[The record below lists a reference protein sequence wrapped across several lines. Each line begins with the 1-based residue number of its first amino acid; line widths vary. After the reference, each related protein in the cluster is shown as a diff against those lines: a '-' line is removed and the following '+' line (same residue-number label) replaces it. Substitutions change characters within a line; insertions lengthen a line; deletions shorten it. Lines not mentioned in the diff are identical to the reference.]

1 MKISI
6 IKFLENK
13 LKSILISTI
22 SFWVVLIG
30 WMILADNFN
39 PLILPSPT
47 QVMDALITLYK
58 TGELQQ
64 HFLVSIRR
72 TFIGYSS
79 AVIFGFVLALI
90 LAKSWFLR
98 KVFRP
103 VITVIQSTP
112 PIIWLVLAV
121 IWFGISDDLTPIF
134 LIFVVSLPIIFINIY
149 EGIKSIDN
157 DLIEMAF
164 VFNSSRKKI
173 LKEIYFPSLIPYL
186 LSALSIAFAFAWKS
200 TVFAEYLGSSSGVGY
215 ALSVANSNLETA
227 ELFAWA
233 IVLVVFMLIVE
244 YLILTPLQSKVMRW
258 RENGKSNRI

>member
-6 IKFLENK
+6 IKFLQKK
-13 LKSILISTI
+13 LKTALISTI
-22 SFWVVLIG
+22 SFWMVLIG

-39 PLILPSPT
+39 PLILPSPV
-47 QVMDALITLYK
+47 QVIDALITLFK
-58 TGELQQ
+58 SGELQH
-64 HFLVSIRR
+64 HFFISIQR

-79 AVIFGFVLALI
+79 AVIFGCGLALL
-90 LAKSWFLR
+90 LAKSWILR

-103 VITVIQSTP
+103 LITVIQSTP

-134 LIFVVSLPIIFINIY
+134 LIFIVSLPIIFINIY
-149 EGIKSIDN
+149 EGIKSIDEE
-157 DLIEMAF
+157 LIEMAY

-173 LKEIYFPSLIPYL
+173 LREIYLPSLMPHL

-200 TVFAEYLGSSSGVGY
+200 TVFAEYLGSASGIGY
-215 ALSVANSNLETA
+215 ALSMANSNLETA

-233 IVLVVFMLIVE
+233 IILVVFMLVVE
-244 YLILTPLQSKVMRW
+244 YLILAPLQTRVMRW
-258 RENGKSNRI
+258 RENGKSN